1 MTKPETIATIKT
13 ALQGDVTPEQLAI
26 WRTDERTGVQK
37 LLASYDKRLAKKAD
51 QAKAFSERLTFERDA
66 WQNGLVL
73 AGVDEVGRGPLA
85 GPVVAAAAGHDGSIA
100 LMLDSSCGD

>member
-1 MTKPETIATIKT
+1 MTRPETIATIKT

-51 QAKAFSERLTFERDA
+51 QAKAFSGRLTFERDA

-73 AGVDEVGRGPLA
+73 AGLMKSVVD
-85 GPVVAAAAGHDGSIA
+85 H
-100 LMLDSSCGD
+100 